1 MQDGIVIAA
10 DLPHLENMNKYAY
23 DVIKTQVTDHFAGPD
38 ADTEPDF
45 FTLKGD
51 LFEMLKSRFSS
62 LKDHTSNKAKAAL
75 DGLEGGN
82 LAKNNQR
89 LLFKSKQTSVR
100 EPALTD
106 LAGLQKSTAPRR

>member
-1 MQDGIVIAA
+1 MQDGIILAA
-10 DLPHLENMNKYAY
+10 ELPHLENMNRYAY
-23 DVIKTQVTDHFAGPD
+23 DVIKTQVKDHFAGPNAD
-38 ADTEPDF
+38 AEPDF

-51 LFEMLKSRFSS
+51 LFEMLKNRFSS

-82 LAKNNQR
+82 LTKNDQR

-100 EPALTD
+100 EPVLKELSD
-106 LAGLQKSTAPRR
+106 LQRSIKPRR